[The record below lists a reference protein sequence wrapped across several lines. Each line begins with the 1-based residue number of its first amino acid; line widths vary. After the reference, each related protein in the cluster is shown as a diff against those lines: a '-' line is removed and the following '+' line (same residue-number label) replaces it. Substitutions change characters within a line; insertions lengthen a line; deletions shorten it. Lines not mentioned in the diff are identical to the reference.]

1 LGAICRSLPGLSG
14 PDLKGKEFLVEDST
28 TTEGAPERL
37 PGVPE
42 NPVVHWAGIPNAEKA
57 VNGMDYGIVAIVAI
71 VVFGAVFGAK
81 KIPEM
86 ARSVGRAQGEF
97 KKGLKEGAVPDED
110 EAKGEPAKPTESS
123 SEPTSES

>member
-28 TTEGAPERL
+28 RTDGAPERL
-37 PGVPE
+37 PGVPVD
-42 NPVVHWAGIPNAEKA
+42 PVVHWAGIPNAEKA
-57 VNGMDYGIVAIVAI
+57 VNGMDYGIVVIVAI

-110 EAKGEPAKPTESS
+110 EAKSEPAKPSESS
-123 SEPTSES
+123 TEPTSES